1 MKTFVR
7 VTLCAI
13 LMVCVLPHQIGS
25 QQAANRNFWF
35 LNNTGKDIH
44 NVYVSPHESK
54 VWGADVLGKA
64 TLPTGV
70 GTLIIFPPNWQTSC
84 YMDFKLVFD
93 NGVEQL
99 YQEGRDVCTLHAL
112 EFDPSSSSGF

>member
-44 NVYVSPHESK
+44 NVYVSPHEST
-54 VWGADVLGKA
+54 VWGKDVLGRA

-70 GTLIIFPPNWQTSC
+70 GTLIIFPPGWQTSC

-99 YQEGRDVCTLHAL
+99 YQEGRDVRTLHAL
-112 EFDPSSSSGF
+112 QFDPSSSSGF